1 MKPVSMQRPAIRHT
15 SWLSRA
21 SGLPLTSGR
30 RQSRR
35 FRAPFS
41 LFGPLPLVLGLSLLS
56 SAALSAQPTARDVV
70 DLMDQKTRGNT
81 SQGMMELQIDRDRV
95 HRSLLMEIWDDSRT
109 DRGFIRVLKPERD
122 RGTAFLKVKTNM
134 WQFVPSINKE
144 IKIEGSLLQDSWMGS
159 DFTNDDLLRATSVV
173 DDYNHKFLS
182 TSGNTYRIEMIPK
195 PSAAVVWSRI
205 VLEVRKSDY
214 LPVEQEFYD
223 HKGRLK
229 KKMLYDQIRNMGGR
243 TIPTRYQMISLEN
256 DREVSRTTL
265 IFHRLT
271 FNAAIPDYIFS
282 KSNLRK

>member
-1 MKPVSMQRPAIRHT
+1 MIPIHIHNQAVFAEVADAQQRSAPSPVN
-15 SWLSRA
+15 
-21 SGLPLTSGR
+21 
-30 RQSRR
+30 
-35 FRAPFS
+35 
-41 LFGPLPLVLGLSLLS
+41 
-56 SAALSAQPTARDVV
+56 SAQRSGFSGSVFSSYHYLAGLAILLLVSAGLAAEPTAREVV

-81 SQGMMELQIDRDRV
+81 SQGLMELQIDRDRV
-95 HRSLLMEIWDDSRT
+95 HRSLLMEIWDESRT
-109 DRGFIRVLKPERD
+109 DRAFIRVLKPERD

-134 WQFVPSINKE
+134 WQYVPSINKE

-173 DDYNHKFLS
+173 DDYDHKFLS
-182 TSGNTYRIEMIPK
+182 TTGNTYRIEMIPK

-229 KKMLYDQIRNMGGR
+229 KKMLYDQIKNMGGR
-243 TIPTRYQMISLEN
+243 TIPTRYQMLSIEN
-256 DREVSRTTL
+256 GREVSKTTL

-271 FNAAIPDYIFS
+271 FNSAIPDYIFS